1 MRIFISI
8 LLIGLGLTIVSCKST
23 SEKSGSRNMTNGK
36 IIGEASGTADSVYVY
51 KIDGMLL
58 KAAEAHPVSK
68 EDGAVSFE
76 IKPQVAPGFYQIG
89 FTPEDSRKVLLGAEK
104 KMKITG
110 SVGQYKTANLEG
122 SDLNDDLGKIDK
134 RLTGFNTKMQDAIK
148 QYRGAM
154 NGQGTVAEAEASM
167 TALDDEK
174 KAFLDSLKTANPLLS
189 RYVGLR
195 TYLTYQG
202 RGKEAGQPDEPS
214 YFRDDFFQF
223 ADLTDPYFNSDVGLN
238 EQFKNYTF
246 TLSRIGLAED
256 EQINAVKAHIAKIP
270 DTNSSARKL
279 AMIGALAGF
288 QQGKVGTGFL
298 AMSEVYSKEF
308 PLDNPALLTQ
318 LSQQAGRMRS
328 TTIGAEAPEIEM
340 QTPEGETMKLSDLR
354 GKYVLIDFWA
364 SWCGPCRRENP
375 HVKKVY
381 AKYKDQ
387 GFEIFGVSLDRDK
400 NRWVKAID
408 DDDLP
413 WPHVSD
419 LRQWKNEAAQTYGV
433 SSIPY
438 TVLVDPQGK
447 IVATR
452 LRGAS
457 LEAKLAEVFG
467 G

>member
-1 MRIFISI
+1 MRIFILI
-8 LLIGLGLTIVSCKST
+8 LLTGFGLTVVSCKST
-23 SEKSGSRNMTNGK
+23 SEKGGSRDMTNGK
-36 IIGEASGTADSVYVY
+36 IIGEARGEADSVYVY
-51 KIDGMLL
+51 KVDGMLL
-58 KAAEAHPVSK
+58 KQAEAHPVSQN
-68 EDGAVSFE
+68 DGAVSFE

-89 FTPEDSRKVLLGAEK
+89 FTPEDSRKVLLGADK
-104 KMKITG
+104 KMTIKG
-110 SVGQYKTANLEG
+110 SVGQYKTASLEG
-122 SDLNDDLGKIDK
+122 SELNDDLKKVEK
-134 RLTGFNTKMQDAIK
+134 RLDGFNNTMQDAIK
-148 QYRGAM
+148 QYRAAM
-154 NGQGTVAEAEASM
+154 GGQGTVAEAEAAM

-174 KAFLDSLKTANPLLS
+174 ITFLDSLKTSNPLLS

-195 TYLTYQG
+195 TYITYQG

-214 YFRDDFFQF
+214 YFRDDFFQYT
-223 ADLTDPYFNSDVGLN
+223 DLTNPYYNSDVGIN
-238 EQFKNYTF
+238 EQFKNYTY
-246 TLSRIGLAED
+246 TLGRIGLSEE
-256 EQINAVKAHIAKIP
+256 EQINAVKAQIAKIP

-279 AMIGALAGF
+279 ALIGALAGF

-298 AMSEVYSKEF
+298 AISEIYSKEF
-308 PLDNPALLTQ
+308 PLDNPALLSQ

-328 TTIGAEAPEIEM
+328 STIGAEAPEIEM
-340 QTPEGETMKLSDLR
+340 ETPEGEMMKLSDLR

-375 HVKKVY
+375 NVKKVY
-381 AKYKDQ
+381 SKYKDK
-387 GFEIFGVSLDRDK
+387 GFEILGVSLDRDK
-400 NRWVKAID
+400 SRWIKAIEAD
-408 DDDLP
+408 GLP

-438 TVLVDPQGK
+438 TVLVDPEGK